1 MHHTAL
7 SLFRSPNPAQLEAKI
22 FAHHATDA
30 RFTFLRAAKT
40 SAASSNLAKAWEK
53 AKYDA
58 KVELGLVKVPVK
70 AKAAATQIMGL
81 GYGSSD
87 SEDEDEDEDDEDD
100 AGKEEKEAGNEEVG
114 AEEGGE
120 ERPAP
125 PDEVAP
131 PSPPPPPPPPNGSTP
146 PPPRQPEDDAV
157 PASSSST
164 AGSPQDPIVAARPTN
179 SDVDNDQAQKKQA
192 ERKARMEAWKKD
204 KERKRLQALHDGD
217 A

>member
-30 RFTFLRAAKT
+30 RFAFLRAAKT

-58 KVELGLVKVPVK
+58 KVELGLVKVSVK
-70 AKAAATQIMGL
+70 AKGAATQIMGL

-87 SEDEDEDEDDEDD
+87 SEDDEQDD
-100 AGKEEKEAGNEEVG
+100 AEIEGKEAADEEADAG
-114 AEEGGE
+114 EGVE
-120 ERPAP
+120 DRPAP
-125 PDEVAP
+125 PNETAP

-146 PPPRQPEDDAV
+146 PPPREPENDAV
-157 PASSSST
+157 PAPPLP
-164 AGSPQDPIVAARPTN
+164 SPGIAQDPIAAGRIAN
-179 SDVDNDQAQKKQA
+179 NDDHDEQAQQKQA